1 MFFDPFP
8 RRHLF
13 IALLSCILLAACSPL
28 KTEVESDPGFAAA
41 GYRQVAWA
49 TPPLGE
55 RSGADMR
62 RIDHAVRTAVE
73 AELGQRGYRM
83 AEEAA
88 AELLID
94 YRLSQRIEPAGA
106 GAVSPT
112 DEAARMWDLDP
123 TPAGDSALYRHPVA
137 GSNER
142 AELFL
147 NLRDRR
153 SGRLVW
159 QGRVSGVF
167 AAEDQ
172 GDRRALIRRAAARLL
187 RQLPAANS

>member
-1 MFFDPFP
+1 MFFDPIT
-8 RRHLF
+8 RRHLLTT
-13 IALLSCILLAACSPL
+13 LLPCLLLAACSPL
-28 KTEVESDPGFAAA
+28 KTEVESGPGFAAA
-41 GYRQVAWA
+41 GYRLVAWA
-49 TPPLGE
+49 TPPLSE

-62 RIDHAVRTAVE
+62 RIDRTVRAEVE
-73 AELGQRGYRM
+73 AELGRRGYRV
-83 AEEAA
+83 AETTA

-106 GAVSPT
+106 GAVSPA

-147 NLRDRR
+147 SLRDRR
-153 SGRLVW
+153 SGELVW
-159 QGRVSGVF
+159 QGRVSGEF

-172 GDRRALIRRAAARLL
+172 GDRRALIRRAVARLL
-187 RQLPAANS
+187 RQLPNANP